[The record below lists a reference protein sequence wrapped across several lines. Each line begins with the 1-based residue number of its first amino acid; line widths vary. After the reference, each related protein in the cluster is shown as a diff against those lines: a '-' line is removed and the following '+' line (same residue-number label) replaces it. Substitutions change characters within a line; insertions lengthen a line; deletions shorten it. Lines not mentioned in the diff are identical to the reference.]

1 MKHPSLTYGAS
12 GTLLARHH
20 YVEIYVCTDPQ
31 QQVRP
36 RGRMVSLNY
45 ALSGLIRDSYLTCR
59 RVILLC
65 DRLTTDQFGIVRN
78 WQWPTR

>member
-1 MKHPSLTYGAS
+1 
-12 GTLLARHH
+12 
-20 YVEIYVCTDPQ
+20 
-31 QQVRP
+31 
-36 RGRMVSLNY
+36 MVSLNY